1 MFGSVQ
7 IKINFKQETFLNIL
21 IIGLDQNS
29 IIFIFPVRDQHV
41 TIWSN
46 MCQSTSLRDNMAPNA
61 RKTNQDRLNSEKFQ
75 NFHHKAKIFNSR
87 ENHKNHSQGEFP
99 DISQIDP

>member
-61 RKTNQDRLNSEKFQ
+61 HKTNQDKLNSEKFQ
-75 NFHHKAKIFNSR
+75 NFRYDFSL
-87 ENHKNHSQGEFP
+87 KNDS
-99 DISQIDP
+99 

>member
-1 MFGSVQ
+1 
-7 IKINFKQETFLNIL
+7 
-21 IIGLDQNS
+21 
-29 IIFIFPVRDQHV
+29 
-41 TIWSN
+41 
-46 MCQSTSLRDNMAPNA
+46 MAPNA

-75 NFHHKAKIFNSR
+75 NFHHKAKIFNFR